1 MFAWFTEWQKYRKF
15 WAALFVG
22 SIFVASNHYGVQV
35 PGLEGLVKDTLEA
48 VVVAI
53 SVERI
58 SNA

>member
-1 MFAWFTEWQKYRKF
+1 MFAWFTEWRKYRKF

-22 SIFVASNHYGVQV
+22 ILFVVSNHYGIQV
-35 PGLEGLVKDTLEA
+35 PGLEGLVKDALEA
-48 VVVAI
+48 LVVAI

>member
-1 MFAWFTEWQKYRKF
+1 MLTWFTEWKSYRKF
-15 WAALFVG
+15 WAALLVGILFV
-22 SIFVASNHYGVQV
+22 VSNHYGISV

-58 SNA
+58 ANA